1 MLAHTTS
8 DEDDE
13 DTMEANEIQLPPW
26 VTGDLPPGLPPPP
39 WISLAQPRPDGH
51 VPMAPKASPRNPF
64 PPPGVSEGSS
74 AERQHTSARAHPV
87 PEAVQLPPLCYFYA
101 KIACQHL
108 RQECSACARCQLN
121 LGAGVVVGYSLGTS
135 VLENED
141 FARGITIRREHA
153 QR

>member
-1 MLAHTTS
+1 M
-8 DEDDE
+8 D
-13 DTMEANEIQLPPW
+13 MFRW
-26 VTGDLPPGLPPPP
+26 R
-39 WISLAQPRPDGH
+39 PRHHPETH
-51 VPMAPKASPRNPF
+51 FRPLV
-64 PPPGVSEGSS
+64 VSEGSS

-135 VLENED
+135 VQAVTEKNEE
-141 FARGITIRREHA
+141 TLTN
-153 QR
+153 Q